1 MALKTKVK
9 VGKITNL
16 SDARYCAGMGVD
28 LLGFPIGSAHGIDAK
43 KYKEITDW
51 VSGPLIVA
59 EWPNDTA
66 ENMEEVI
73 SSYNV
78 DLVEISVQQLQF
90 VNTLTKP
97 LIIKLS
103 SEEWAHYRD
112 ELLRNKSRIAY
123 LLIISSEYVPA
134 SLHWKEIKD
143 FPILLSYT
151 DFNYSIHDLL
161 ELPIAGIALNGS
173 EEVKPGLKEYTHLSE
188 ILEIL
193 EVLD

>member
-9 VGKITNL
+9 VGRITNL

-28 LLGFPIGSAHGIDAK
+28 LLGFPIGSTHGIDAK
-43 KYKEITDW
+43 RYKEITDW
-51 VSGPLIVA
+51 VSGPLFVA
-59 EWPNDTA
+59 EWPNDATD
-66 ENMEEVI
+66 NMEEVI

-103 SEEWAHYRD
+103 PGEWAHYRD

-123 LLIISSEYVPA
+123 LLIISSEFVPA
-134 SLHWKEIKD
+134 SFHWNEIKD
-143 FPILLSYT
+143 FSILLSYT

-188 ILEIL
+188 ILETL
-193 EVLD
+193 EVND

>member
-103 SEEWAHYRD
+103 PEEWAHYRD

-134 SLHWKEIKD
+134 SLHWNEIKD

-161 ELPIAGIALNGS
+161 ELPITGIALNGS